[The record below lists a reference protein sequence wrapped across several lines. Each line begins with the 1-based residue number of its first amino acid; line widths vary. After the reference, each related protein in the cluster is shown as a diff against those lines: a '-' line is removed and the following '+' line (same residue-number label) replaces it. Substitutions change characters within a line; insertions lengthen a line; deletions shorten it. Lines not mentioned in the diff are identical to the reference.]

1 MSCNQQNQTTRVSTI
16 TLGNYDNGDVTG
28 QLTRLTGSNDTLLA
42 KPHRGYI
49 FTGWFDDQDNSIE
62 SEHQITIPS
71 WSDRVITPKFEALI
85 LQKQDFIDKD
95 AMESLV
101 YYLEMH
107 GQSLPVQ
114 YYSAGDYSTD
124 SKGTGSRL
132 LTDGTSQHT
141 FPVTYGYNYG
151 PVDWDPDTGAVIA
164 NQIGKATH
172 DPDTN
177 TNVGTFY
184 RDPRTYEHKDSVSVP
199 ELLKVTPNSVAFPSM
214 WRGYNSKEAPD
225 ATTNYY
231 SYWNYP
237 HFSTQTSPADGSAPL
252 QFPFLQYHCSTLIL
266 NYYTQD
272 ISSFTGLE
280 DANIHHYHHQNAQTL
295 GRYIA
300 DIDLMA
306 SWKELR
312 YAGTYRYYGYG
323 PTSATKTKNSGVRS
337 PRMYEPFNYMNKL
350 QNLAFHSARDDTTS
364 NDTEDVDVNMSWQS
378 AYRTKPKSGSM
389 FHALRYTPIK
399 TISFTPDHRINDTNS
414 LGIYYKSLRSLR
426 IQQCNTDST
435 GALFENNIKLNLE
448 YYYAY
453 NNTFGI
459 DSFNFL
465 SEATN
470 LRHFYYYGSNHYPVR
485 DLKAFKNKKINYYDM
500 RYAFSGLIR
509 DKFVNEPVK
518 LHMSFDSQNILTQD
532 STRYVNKLNN
542 HGAVVTTT

>member
-16 TLGNYDNGDVTG
+16 TLGNYDNGDVSG
-28 QLTRLTGSNDTLLA
+28 QLTRLTGANDILLA
-42 KPHRGYI
+42 KPHRGYN
-49 FTGWFDDQDNSIE
+49 FTGWFDDQDILIE
-62 SEHQITIPS
+62 SNQQITISS
-71 WSDRVITPKFEALI
+71 WSDRVITPKFEAII
-85 LQKQDFIDKD
+85 LQKQDFIDRD

-101 YYLEMH
+101 YYLEQH

-114 YYSAGDYSTD
+114 YYSAGNYSTD

-184 RDPRTYEHKDSVSVP
+184 RDPKTYEHRDSVSVP
-199 ELLKVTPNSVAFPSM
+199 EILKVVTNSIGFPTM
-214 WRGYNSKEAPD
+214 WRGYSDKEAPD
-225 ATTNYY
+225 ATDNYT

-237 HFSTQTSPADGSAPL
+237 QYTAYTSPIDGTPPL
-252 QFPFLQYHCSTLIL
+252 QFPFLQYHCHTLFFNHYSNDL
-266 NYYTQD
+266 T
-272 ISSFTGLE
+272 SFAGLE
-280 DANIHHYHHQNAQTL
+280 DANFHQYMHQNSNTL
-295 GRYIA
+295 GKYIA
-300 DIDLMA
+300 DIDIMA

-323 PTSATKTKNSGVRS
+323 PTSSTKTKNSGVRS

-364 NDTEDVDVNMSWQS
+364 NDTLDVNVNMSWQS
-378 AYRTKPKSGSM
+378 AYRTKPKSGSI
-389 FHALRYTPIK
+389 FHSLRYAPIK
-399 TISFTPDHRINDTNS
+399 TISFTPDHRINDTSS
-414 LGIYYKSLRSLR
+414 LDVYYKSLQSLR
-426 IQQCNTDST
+426 IDTCHTDST
-435 GALFENNIKLNLE
+435 DIIFTGDTKLNLK
-448 YYYAY
+448 YYYVY
-453 NNTFGI
+453 NNTFNI
-459 DSFNFL
+459 ESFNLL
-465 SEATN
+465 SESTN
-470 LRHFYYYGSNHYPVR
+470 LRYFYYYGSRHQSVR
-485 DLKAFKNKKINYYDM
+485 DLKVFKNKKLNWYDM
-500 RYAFSGLIR
+500 RYAFHSLIR
-509 DKFVNEPVK
+509 DPFINEPVK

-542 HGAVVTTT
+542 HGAIVTTT